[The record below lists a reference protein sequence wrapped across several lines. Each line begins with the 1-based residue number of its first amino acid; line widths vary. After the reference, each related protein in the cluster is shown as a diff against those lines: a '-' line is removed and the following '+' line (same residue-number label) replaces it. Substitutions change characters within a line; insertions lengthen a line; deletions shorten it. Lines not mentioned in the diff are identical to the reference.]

1 MEKNEGIE
9 RILQIMKHY
18 NLSQRQF
25 AMKIDMN
32 PQTLNSMI
40 IRNYEI
46 RITIIADI
54 LRAFPEVSIEWLVL
68 GDGDM
73 IKQPKE
79 DENWKVTQFIP
90 VPNNELVDAL
100 KDHIAT
106 LKADNERM
114 RKEID
119 EYRREKSGAAAG
131 YGYMAAEGTPL
142 TKTE

>member
-25 AMKIDMN
+25 ALKIDMN

-54 LRAFPEVSIEWLVL
+54 LKAFPEINIEWLVL
-68 GDGDM
+68 GEGDM
-73 IKQPKE
+73 IKLPKT
-79 DENWKVTQFIP
+79 DDNWKVTEFIP
-90 VPNNELVDAL
+90 IQNNELVDAL

-106 LKADNERM
+106 LKAENERL
-114 RKEID
+114 RKEME
-119 EYRREKSGAAAG
+119 EYRREKSSAPIE
-131 YGYMAAEGTPL
+131 YSSVAAEG
-142 TKTE
+142 K